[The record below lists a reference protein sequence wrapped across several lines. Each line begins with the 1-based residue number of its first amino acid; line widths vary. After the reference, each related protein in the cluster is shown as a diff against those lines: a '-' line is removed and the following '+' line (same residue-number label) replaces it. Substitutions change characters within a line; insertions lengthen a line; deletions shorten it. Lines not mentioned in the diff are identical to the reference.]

1 MVQHRRVLRTQSHL
15 CEPRRLG
22 LRRRG
27 AEHHSR
33 AGASHSRHGHQ
44 QNHYDQ
50 GIPRLR
56 PASFRQQRFQQR
68 PFYLDQYRG
77 ELAQLWRSHGNRQ
90 HAARNHDRALP
101 LLRGD
106 DVQRIKKNLAAFL
119 MAGLL
124 FETAPPSTAQQAP
137 QMPAAPSR
145 ISVTTELVLVNVL
158 ARDKKGNL
166 IRDLKKED
174 FTLLEDG
181 KKQEIST
188 FDFENVDAPLTAGP
202 AEATVSGSAPEG
214 NLLRAPQKGPV
225 SLNARDRRLML
236 FFFDFSAMDPE
247 QIDRAVDAA
256 KSFVSTKMQ
265 PADLVALVSLATNLH
280 VDLDFTDNKEKLLS
294 VLTSYTSGEGQGFDN
309 GSTGSAEG
317 AAETGGSFA
326 ADDTDYNTFSADR
339 KLLALESIMQTLGKL
354 SQKKSL
360 IYFSNGIS
368 QSGMD
373 NQTALRAA
381 TAAAVKANVSIYSI
395 DIRGLQAFPPGG
407 EAQSASLHGQSAY
420 SGQSVLND
428 LNNNAASQETLATL
442 SSDTGGKSFFDSND
456 FSGVFSQVQ
465 KDTSAYYV
473 LGFLS
478 NNPAK
483 DGRYRH
489 LKVQVNRPDLK
500 LDYRSGYY
508 ADRDFEHLN
517 KADREQQLDD
527 ELAAQLSQ
535 VDVPLYAGAAYFR
548 QDDAHYYLAVSLV
561 IPGSQIPFV
570 TEKDK
575 DNATIDIIGQVLE
588 SNKFPVG
595 HLRDTVKLA
604 VDSTQQVRRKN
615 VQYNTGFV
623 LAPGSYHLKF
633 VVRENQTGKMGAF
646 EMDVQVP
653 DLRKA
658 PLKMSSVVLSSLR
671 TPAINKKGAP
681 NPLVRDQMETVPNIT
696 HVFTADQHLYLQY
709 EVYDAAK
716 GKNPTPVASVPAAP
730 ATTSGQSLP
739 NAVSGQPAAAAKP
752 EAPRPAPAKPTKD
765 SVRVLTSIEF
775 LQGGRKVYESKPV
788 VANAVAAPE
797 RKAVVLQMDV
807 PLQALKPGL
816 YLCQVNIIDDVSGTF
831 AFPRFPLLI
840 REPQPPAP
848 LKTGK

>member
-1 MVQHRRVLRTQSHL
+1 MTI
-15 CEPRRLG
+15 E
-22 LRRRG
+22 
-27 AEHHSR
+27 
-33 AGASHSRHGHQ
+33 
-44 QNHYDQ
+44 
-50 GIPRLR
+50 
-56 PASFRQQRFQQR
+56 
-68 PFYLDQYRG
+68 
-77 ELAQLWRSHGNRQ
+77 
-90 HAARNHDRALP
+90 
-101 LLRGD
+101 
-106 DVQRIKKNLAAFL
+106 RIKKDLAAFL

-124 FETAPPSTAQQAP
+124 FETAPPVTAQQAP
-137 QMPAAPSR
+137 QMPSAGSR
-145 ISVTTELVLVNVL
+145 ISVTTELVLVNVV

-188 FDFENVDAPLTAGP
+188 FDFENVDEALTAGP

-214 NLLRAPQKGPV
+214 NLLRAPKKGPA
-225 SLNARDRRLML
+225 LLDARDRRLML

-247 QIDRAVDAA
+247 QIDRAVEAA

-294 VLTSYTSGEGQGFDN
+294 ALASYTSGAGQGFDN
-309 GSTGSAEG
+309 GSSGSAEG
-317 AAETGGSFA
+317 TAETGGSFT

-339 KLLALESIMQTLGKL
+339 KLLALESIMQALGKL

-381 TAAAVKANVSIYSI
+381 TAAAVKANVSIYSM
-395 DIRGLQAFPPGG
+395 DLRGLQAFPPGG

-456 FSGVFSQVQ
+456 FGGVFSQVQ

-473 LGFLS
+473 LGFVS

-517 KADREQQLDD
+517 KADREQQLED

-548 QDDAHYYLAVSLV
+548 EDDSHYYLAVSLV

-570 TEKDK
+570 TEKEK

-588 SNKFPVG
+588 GGKFPVG
-595 HLRDTVKLA
+595 RLRDTVKLA
-604 VDSTQQVRRKN
+604 VDTTRQVRRKN

-623 LAPGSYHLKF
+623 LASGSYHLKF
-633 VVRENQTGKMGAF
+633 VVRENQTGRTGAF
-646 EMDVQVP
+646 EMDVQIP

-671 TPAINKKGAP
+671 TPVAGKKTLP

-716 GKNPTPVASVPAAP
+716 GKNSPAAP
-730 ATTSGQSLP
+730 TS
-739 NAVSGQPAAAAKP
+739 QPDGAKAAAAK
-752 EAPRPAPAKPTKD
+752 APRD

-775 LQGGRKVYESKPV
+775 LRGGVKVYESKPV
-788 VANAVAAPE
+788 VTNEVAAPE
-797 RKAVVLQMDV
+797 RKAVVLQIDV
-807 PLQALKPGL
+807 PLEALKPGL
-816 YLCQVNIIDDVSGTF
+816 YLCQVNVIDDVSGNF
-831 AFPRFPLLI
+831 AFPRFPVLI
-840 REPQPPAP
+840 REAANSARV
-848 LKTGK
+848 KAGS